1 MTRPVTADLRR
12 ESIDMLGVGGSFNE
26 KHSANSFVDE
36 ATENFQM
43 RRLDQASKK
52 SADSAVQNGHR
63 SRDEKHRQ
71 RFTGKISR
79 IFPEDYRKIQNYC
92 FRFLE
97 MPRGFLSFS
106 YHALL

>member
-63 SRDEKHRQ
+63 NRDEKQRQ

>member
-12 ESIDMLGVGGSFNE
+12 ESIDMLGVGGSFTE

-52 SADSAVQNGHR
+52 SADSAVQNGQR
-63 SRDEKHRQ
+63 NRDEKHRQ